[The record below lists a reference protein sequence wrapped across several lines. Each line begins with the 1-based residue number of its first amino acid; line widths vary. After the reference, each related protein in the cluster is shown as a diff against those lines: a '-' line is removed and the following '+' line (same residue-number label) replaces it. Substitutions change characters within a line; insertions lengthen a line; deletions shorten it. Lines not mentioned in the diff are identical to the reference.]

1 MHDTQKN
8 YQATPIFSPPKFFGS
23 ISVLKLSMYTRKQN
37 KTSRHPHRP
46 MSLRSNK

>member
-8 YQATPIFSPPKFFGS
+8 YRDPPIFSPPKFLDS

-37 KTSRHPHRP
+37 KQTPSPSHEIE
-46 MSLRSNK
+46 K